1 MAPLLRCT
9 VVILLAV
16 VLTLVPVRAKG
27 NGQVLRRHKRE
38 WIVPSRDLKEGH
50 DYTGLDYI
58 AIIRSDKENY
68 TKINY
73 FLSGPGCDEPPRGRF
88 GVDKD
93 TGFVKV
99 YSILDREDIGFY
111 RLKGIAKF
119 LDGTL
124 AEKDVYLN
132 ITVLDI
138 NDNPPVIK
146 VQQVGY
152 VNESSAEGT
161 IVMRVIATDADQEN
175 TLHSKISYRIVGQSS
190 SAGMFFINSQ
200 TGEVMVQQRFLD
212 REKQDTYR
220 LTIEASDMGGQ
231 AGGLRGTGEIEIKIL
246 DINDNI
252 PTLEKESYE
261 GSVEENTIGVEVM
274 RIKALDMDMMYTDNW
289 LAMFEFISGNEAGY
303 FSITTDSKT
312 NEGIIMIN
320 KALDYEELK
329 VLNLEVGVSNKAQY
343 NFGSSHTSTGTL
355 IKKRY
360 PLKINVVNQKEGPR
374 FQPNVKVVTLS
385 EDHTTISLGKVIG
398 TYAAIDSDTLQT
410 ATNVRYVKLRD
421 TDNWLII
428 DGKTADIKLNKL
440 PDRESKFL
448 INGTYNAEII
458 CITNDAPSKTATG
471 TIAIQVEDFNDHCP
485 ELTAKTQTM
494 CLGDNVA
501 YLTATDRDEFPNAAP
516 FDFTLIHELSK
527 GRWQMEPLNATTV
540 ILRNQDYLWPGIY
553 KVAVDVK
560 DQQGKSCHDVQM
572 VEVTVCTCHKVTKVC
587 LARRTDGATAVFG
600 ASGIL
605 LLLLGLLL
613 LLLVPLLLLF
623 CLCGDAA
630 AVGAFKAIPYDTKQQ
645 LISYHTEGQGEDK
658 DVPLMTAPVEVDG
671 GHITTQNVNNYA
683 NRYTGGLAELGGANF
698 GGAASGGAVNMS
710 TVTAENMHQYNQYNY
725 SGGQMGMDTGAGMM
739 TGQEHLHTRYR
750 AGAFDGMALSEEFL
764 GEYYTSKANHATQQS
779 QQKDGLLI
787 YDYEGQES
795 LAGSVGCCSL
805 LENEDDLSFLD
816 DLGPKFK
823 TLAEI
828 CHGSTLVTDTVDA
841 GFSISPPR
849 PVSPARPSTSTHTH
863 VHTHRETI
871 RDRDRDHVSFNT
883 LNTSSVASGSSA
895 ILQEERIT
903 ERATV
908 PNVHVQEK
916 LVIPNQTMLVQQ
928 PTMYYAATPMYVVE
942 SKPQMVLV
950 AGGAQQAV
958 GQVPL
963 GHVGMT
969 QGLVQVGG
977 LQGSQGV
984 VLVDRQVGMGGMT
997 GQVAQG
1003 LLQGTISRS
1012 RQVLVENGSLDGA
1025 QVAHL
1030 AQGFVQTG
1038 HGSAAEQGLGVRGQG
1053 MQVKTQSFSVGSSG
1067 SAGSNGE
1074 FAMTATP
1081 KMQGGQRVVVQH
1093 KKVSVTERNIESS
1106 TTA

>member
-1 MAPLLRCT
+1 MAPLLKCT

-38 WIVPSRDLKEGH
+38 WIVAPRDLWEGH
-50 DYTGLDYI
+50 DYTGLDEI
-58 AIIRSDKENY
+58 AIIRSDKEDVA
-68 TKINY
+68 KINY
-73 FLSGPGCDEPPRGRF
+73 FLSGPGCDEPPIGRF

-93 TGFVKV
+93 TGKVKV
-99 YSILDREDIGFY
+99 YSILDREEIAFY
-111 RLKGIAKF
+111 RLRGIAKF
-119 LDGTL
+119 LDRTL
-124 AEKDVYLN
+124 AERDVYLN
-132 ITVLDI
+132 ITVLDR
-138 NDNPPVIK
+138 NDNSPVIK
-146 VQQVGY
+146 EQQVGF
-152 VNESSAEGT
+152 VNESSAEG
-161 IVMRVIATDADQEN
+161 ILVIATDADQEN
-175 TLHSKISYRIVGQSS
+175 TLHSKISYRIVEQSS
-190 SAGMFFINSQ
+190 TAGMFFINSQ
-200 TGEVMVQQRFLD
+200 TGEVMVRQSTLD
-212 REKQDTYR
+212 REKRDTYR

-231 AGGLRGTGEIEIKIL
+231 AGGNKGTGEIEIKIL
-246 DINDNI
+246 DINDNV

-312 NEGIIMIN
+312 NEGIITIN

-343 NFGSSHTSTGTL
+343 NFGSSSVSSGTL

-385 EDHTTISLGKVIG
+385 EDHTTISIGKVIT

-421 TDNWLII
+421 SDNWLTI
-428 DGKTADIKLNKL
+428 DGKTADIRLNKL

-448 INGTYNAEII
+448 INGTYYAEII

-485 ELTAKTQTM
+485 ELTTKTQTM
-494 CLGDNVA
+494 CLGDNVV
-501 YLTATDRDEFPNAAP
+501 YLTAVDGDEFPNAAP
-516 FDFTLIHELSK
+516 FEFTLIHELSK
-527 GRWQMEPLNATTV
+527 GQWQLEPLNATTA
-540 ILRNQDYLWPGIY
+540 ILRNQDYLWPGFY
-553 KVAVDVK
+553 KVAVDIK
-560 DQQGKSCHDVQM
+560 DQQGKSCNDVQM
-572 VEVTVCTCHKVTKVC
+572 VDVTVCTCHEITKTCV
-587 LARRTDGATAVFG
+587 ARRTDGVKAVFG

-613 LLLVPLLLLF
+613 LLLLLTLYFIYSGAF
-623 CLCGDAA
+623 CL
-630 AVGAFKAIPYDTKQQ
+630 Q
-645 LISYHTEGQGEDK
+645 
-658 DVPLMTAPVEVDG
+658 
-671 GHITTQNVNNYA
+671 
-683 NRYTGGLAELGGANF
+683 
-698 GGAASGGAVNMS
+698 
-710 TVTAENMHQYNQYNY
+710 
-725 SGGQMGMDTGAGMM
+725 
-739 TGQEHLHTRYR
+739 
-750 AGAFDGMALSEEFL
+750 
-764 GEYYTSKANHATQQS
+764 KANHATQQS

-828 CHGSTLVTDTVDA
+828 CHSSTLVTESVDA
-841 GFSISPPR
+841 GVSISPPR

-863 VHTHRETI
+863 VHTHRETN
-871 RDRDRDHVSFNT
+871 RDRDHVSFNT
-883 LNTSSVASGSSA
+883 LNTSNVASGSSA
-895 ILQEERIT
+895 IIQEERIT

-916 LVIPNQTMLVQQ
+916 LVIPNQTMLIQQ

-950 AGGAQQAV
+950 AGGGQQAV

-977 LQGSQGV
+977 LQGSQGM

-1003 LLQGTISRS
+1003 LSQGTISRS
-1012 RQVLVENGSLDGA
+1012 REVLVENGSLGGA
-1025 QVAHL
+1025 QVAL
-1030 AQGFVQTG
+1030 SAQGFVQTG
-1038 HGSAAEQGLGVRGQG
+1038 HGSAAEQRLEVRGQG

-1067 SAGSNGE
+1067 SAGSNEE
-1074 FAMTATP
+1074 FAMSATP

-1106 TTA
+1106 TIA

>member
-1 MAPLLRCT
+1 MAPLLKCT

-38 WIVPSRDLKEGH
+38 WIVAPRDLWEGH
-50 DYTGLDYI
+50 DYTGLDEI
-58 AIIRSDKENY
+58 AIIRSDKEDVA
-68 TKINY
+68 KINY
-73 FLSGPGCDEPPRGRF
+73 FLSGPGCDEPPIGRF

-93 TGFVKV
+93 TGKVKV
-99 YSILDREDIGFY
+99 YSILDREEIAFY
-111 RLKGIAKF
+111 RLRGIAKF
-119 LDGTL
+119 LDRTL
-124 AEKDVYLN
+124 AERDVYLN
-132 ITVLDI
+132 ITVLDR
-138 NDNPPVIK
+138 NDNSPVIK
-146 VQQVGY
+146 EQQVGF
-152 VNESSAEGT
+152 VNESSAEG
-161 IVMRVIATDADQEN
+161 ILVIATDADQEN
-175 TLHSKISYRIVGQSS
+175 TLHSKISYRIVEQSS
-190 SAGMFFINSQ
+190 TAGMFFINSQ
-200 TGEVMVQQRFLD
+200 TGEVMVRQSTLD
-212 REKQDTYR
+212 REKRDTYR

-231 AGGLRGTGEIEIKIL
+231 AGGNKGTGEIEIKIL
-246 DINDNI
+246 DINDNV

-312 NEGIIMIN
+312 NEGIITIN

-343 NFGSSHTSTGTL
+343 NFGSSSVSSGTL

-385 EDHTTISLGKVIG
+385 EDHTTISIGKVIT

-421 TDNWLII
+421 SDNWLTI
-428 DGKTADIKLNKL
+428 DGKTADIRLNKL

-448 INGTYNAEII
+448 INGTYYAEII

-485 ELTAKTQTM
+485 ELTTKTQTM
-494 CLGDNVA
+494 CLGDNVV
-501 YLTATDRDEFPNAAP
+501 YLTAVDGDEFPNAAP
-516 FDFTLIHELSK
+516 FEFTLIHELSK
-527 GRWQMEPLNATTV
+527 GQWQLEPLNATTA
-540 ILRNQDYLWPGIY
+540 ILRNQDYLWPGFY
-553 KVAVDVK
+553 KVAVDIK
-560 DQQGKSCHDVQM
+560 DQQGKSCNDVQM
-572 VEVTVCTCHKVTKVC
+572 VDVTVCTCHEITKTCV
-587 LARRTDGATAVFG
+587 ARRTDGVKAVFG

-645 LISYHTEGQGEDK
+645 LISYHTEG
-658 DVPLMTAPVEVDG
+658 
-671 GHITTQNVNNYA
+671 
-683 NRYTGGLAELGGANF
+683 
-698 GGAASGGAVNMS
+698 
-710 TVTAENMHQYNQYNY
+710 
-725 SGGQMGMDTGAGMM
+725 
-739 TGQEHLHTRYR
+739 YR

-764 GEYYTSKANHATQQS
+764 GEYYSSVSIEK
-779 QQKDGLLI
+779 QKDGLLI

-828 CHGSTLVTDTVDA
+828 CHSSTLVTESVDA
-841 GFSISPPR
+841 GVSISPPR

-863 VHTHRETI
+863 VHTHRETN
-871 RDRDRDHVSFNT
+871 RDRDHVSFNT
-883 LNTSSVASGSSA
+883 LNTSNVASGSSA
-895 ILQEERIT
+895 IIQEERIT

-916 LVIPNQTMLVQQ
+916 LVIPNQTMLIQQ

-950 AGGAQQAV
+950 AGGGQQAV

-977 LQGSQGV
+977 LQGSQGM

-1003 LLQGTISRS
+1003 LSQGTISRS
-1012 RQVLVENGSLDGA
+1012 REVLVENGSLGGA
-1025 QVAHL
+1025 QVAL
-1030 AQGFVQTG
+1030 SAQGFVQTG
-1038 HGSAAEQGLGVRGQG
+1038 HGSAAEQRLEVRGQG

-1067 SAGSNGE
+1067 SAGSNEE
-1074 FAMTATP
+1074 FAMSATP

-1106 TTA
+1106 TIA